1 MSGPLATAGNDDG
14 PQPGY
19 TWLNEAMGR
28 LTMGLC
34 LEQQSSLLATG
45 PKLRKKIA
53 QVFERSEG
61 EYI

>member
-1 MSGPLATAGNDDG
+1 MSGPPATAGNDDG
-14 PQPGY
+14 PQPRC

-34 LEQQSSLLATG
+34 LEQQSSLLTTG
-45 PKLRKKIA
+45 PKLQKKIA